1 MNGTQHIVLRTVTAS
16 AGAWLTLALVIQ
28 GEILAPTTVTRIMAT
43 MAVVLAVM
51 AVASIAVAT
60 DPAPAEEISS
70 RAEARRGTAMRARAW
85 AWLVLVT
92 VPLAV
97 VPAVL
102 AESRTAWLVVLV
114 ALVPA
119 VVVAGV
125 AVLVARGGGRGEE
138 KPARWPV
145 GLVWTATAVG
155 AWAGLWW
162 GAIVIEHIAQGSPT
176 YIAMGA
182 LTYAGIAGVGI
193 VASMAIGI
201 ATDRPAGPPTTF
213 AGPQPHALTARLRT
227 ARRLDPHT
235 WTALAETQ
243 DRPPLA
249 LREWRQIDAVDGLDA
264 VEIVLARGDDSPA
277 EPDWKRVESWLGRR
291 IHDTAREGMV
301 HTVTVVDAPPSPA
314 RKSDT
319 KSASHR
325 GRRG

>member
-16 AGAWLTLALVIQ
+16 AGAWLTLALVMQ

-43 MAVVLAVM
+43 MAVILAVM
-51 AVASIAVAT
+51 AVASIAATT
-60 DPAPAEEISS
+60 DPAPAEEVSS
-70 RAEARRGTAMRARAW
+70 RAEARRGTVMRARAV
-85 AWLVLVT
+85 AMLVLVT

-102 AESRTAWLVVLV
+102 AETRTAWLVVLV

-138 KPARWPV
+138 KVSRWPV

-162 GAIVIEHIAQGSPT
+162 AVIVIEHVAQGSPT

-182 LTYAGIAGVGI
+182 VTYAGIAGLGV

-201 ATDRPAGPPTTF
+201 ATDRDPASPSPF
-213 AGPQPHALTARLRT
+213 EGPQPHDLTSRLRT
-227 ARRLDPHT
+227 AGRLDPHT

-249 LREWRQIDAVDGLDA
+249 LRSWRQIDAVDGLDA
-264 VEIVLARGDDSPA
+264 VEIVVSRGDDSPA

-291 IHDTAREGMV
+291 IHSTVREGVV
-301 HTVTVVDAPPSPA
+301 HTVTVVDAPPTPD

-319 KSASHR
+319 KSASVR

>member
-1 MNGTQHIVLRTVTAS
+1 MNGAQHIVLRVVTAS
-16 AGAWLTLALVIQ
+16 AGAWLTLGLVIE
-28 GEILAPTTVTRIMAT
+28 GEILAPTTVTRLMCT
-43 MAVVLAVM
+43 LAVVLAVM
-51 AVASIAVAT
+51 ALASIAVAT
-60 DPAPAEEISS
+60 DPAPAEEVSS
-70 RAEARRGTAMRARAW
+70 RAEARRGTAMRARAV
-85 AWLVLVT
+85 ATLVLVT

-102 AESRTAWLVVLV
+102 VETRTAWLVVLV

-119 VVVAGV
+119 MVVAGV

-138 KPARWPV
+138 RPSQWPV

-155 AWAGLWW
+155 AWGGLWW
-162 GAIVIEHIAQGSPT
+162 GAIVIEHVAQGSPT

-182 LTYAGIAGVGI
+182 VTYAGIAGVGV

-213 AGPQPHALTARLRT
+213 EGPQPHDLTTGLRT
-227 ARRLDPHT
+227 AGRLDPHT

-249 LREWRQIDAVDGLDA
+249 LRSWRQIDAVDGLDA
-264 VEIVLARGDDSPA
+264 VEIIVARGDDSPA
-277 EPDWKRVESWLGRR
+277 EPDWRRVESWLGRR
-291 IHDTAREGMV
+291 IHSTAREGMI
-301 HTVTVVDAPPSPA
+301 HTVTVVDAPPTPA
-314 RKSDT
+314 GKSDT